1 MEMKN
6 YSKSWP
12 MLRALG
18 MAGAILLVATGCASA
33 PGPKAIA
40 QMEHVHSVA
49 ADGGNFYLASHH
61 GIYKWSDEGW
71 NLIGEEFDAMGLT
84 IDRGVF
90 YASGHPGPGQDFPNP
105 LGILES
111 RDNGDTWTPK
121 SLTGEVDF
129 HLLEVSG
136 DSLVGVAANYGVVV
150 GSQDGAVTWS
160 NIATPSLTSLSLN
173 PNNGLQFLLTSEGF
187 LYLTEDSG
195 LSLTEITAP
204 SGLTKV
210 DWSDSGII
218 LATDSTIYRSSEL
231 GMPFLEMSESFTG
244 IRDVAASGVSI
255 IVLDEQGA
263 YVSTDNGKVFSLL
276 P

>member
-6 YSKSWP
+6 YSRSWP

-33 PGPKAIA
+33 PGPTPIS
-40 QMEHVHSVA
+40 QMEHIHSVA

-61 GIYKWSDEGW
+61 GIYQWSDQGW
-71 NLIGEEFDAMGLT
+71 NLVGEEFDAMGLT
-84 IDRGVF
+84 IDKGVF

-173 PNNGLQFLLTSEGF
+173 PNNGLQFLLTSEGS

-210 DWSDSGII
+210 DWSDSGIVI
-218 LATDSTIYRSSEL
+218 ATDSKIYFSSGL
-231 GMPFLEMSESFTG
+231 GLPFLEISESFTG
-244 IRDVAASGVSI
+244 IRDVSASGANI

-263 YVSTDNGKVFSLL
+263 HVSTDKGTVFSLL

>member
-1 MEMKN
+1 
-6 YSKSWP
+6 
-12 MLRALG
+12 MLRSLG
-18 MAGAILLVATGCASA
+18 IAGAILLVATGCTSA
-33 PGPKAIA
+33 PGPKPIA

-61 GIYKWSDEGW
+61 GIYKGSDEGW
-71 NLIGEEFDAMGLT
+71 NLVGEEFDAMGLT
-84 IDRGVF
+84 IDKGVF

-111 RDNGDTWTPK
+111 RDNGNTWTPK
-121 SLTGEVDF
+121 TFTGEVDF

-136 DSLVGVAANYGVVV
+136 DAMVGLAANYGVVV

-173 PNNGLQFLLTSEGF
+173 PNDGLQFLLTSEGL

-195 LSLTEITAP
+195 LSLTEIDAP
-204 SGLTKV
+204 SGLIKV
-210 DWSDSGII
+210 DWYDDGII
-218 LATDSTIYRSSEL
+218 VATDSKIYRSPDL
-231 GMPFLEMSESFTG
+231 GIPFLEISQSFRG
-244 IRDVAASGVSI
+244 IRDVAASGANI

-263 YVSTDNGKVFSLL
+263 HVSADNGKVFSLL